1 MVIELA
7 EAARQ
12 AIAAAAAAGY
22 PHEVCGI
29 LLGAEGQATRR
40 ITRALPI
47 ENTFEAGERH
57 RRYLITPRDLLAAE
71 RVAGKEGLDVL
82 GIYHSHP
89 DDAGI
94 PSAFDRDH
102 AAWTG
107 WSYLIIP
114 VARGQPA
121 AIRAWRLREDRGGFV
136 EEGISITAETT
147 ETA

>member
-1 MVIELA
+1 MAIELA

-12 AIAAAAAAGY
+12 TIATAAAAGY

-40 ITRALPI
+40 ISRALPVQ
-47 ENTFEAGERH
+47 NTFEAGERH
-57 RRYLITPRDLLAAE
+57 RRYLITPQDLLAAE
-71 RVAGKEGLDVL
+71 REAGKAGLDVL

-94 PSAFDRDH
+94 PSAFDRDN
-102 AAWTG
+102 AAWTE

-114 VARGQPA
+114 VGRGQPD
-121 AIRAWRLREDRGGFV
+121 AIRAWRLREDRSGF
-136 EEGISITAETT
+136 EEEAIVPAAET
-147 ETA
+147 A